1 MEITSYRG
9 KTVKR
14 MTTHHDPRT
23 NVVRA
28 LVIEFEEGD
37 QLMLAVDTRR
47 RGGKLELSFA
57 PPGVELTWP
66 PE

>member
-9 KTVKR
+9 RTVQR
-14 MTTHHDPRT
+14 MTTHHDPKT
-23 NVVRA
+23 NVVKA

-37 QLMLAVDTRR
+37 QLMLAVAAGR
-47 RGGKLELSFA
+47 RGGKLDISFA
-57 PPGVELTWP
+57 PRGVKLTWP